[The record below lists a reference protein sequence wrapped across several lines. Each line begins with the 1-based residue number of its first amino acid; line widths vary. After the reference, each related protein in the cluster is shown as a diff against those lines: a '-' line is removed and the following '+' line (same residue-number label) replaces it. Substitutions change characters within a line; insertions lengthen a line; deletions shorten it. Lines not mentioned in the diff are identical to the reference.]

1 MKKIEY
7 ICNLCGETYTIK
19 QAHVEKL
26 IKGFYVINQYTTK
39 DPVTHNFMIK
49 DLPCECDRHICKS
62 CIQDIC
68 NTHTVDDMLPAKE
81 YPKSFDIIVN
91 GDTRHS

>member
-7 ICNLCGETYTIK
+7 ICNMCSESYTVA
-19 QAHVEKL
+19 QAHQQKL
-26 IKGFYVINQYTTK
+26 IKGFYVINQYTGTN
-39 DPVTHNFMIK
+39 PTTHNFMLK

-68 NTHTVDDMLPAKE
+68 NTHSLEDMLPSKE
-81 YPKSFDIIVN
+81 YPPSFHHLVN
-91 GDTRHS
+91 PSPAS